1 MLRSGERLVFIKDIF
16 FISLA
21 ARVILHGGGAAPPL
35 KYEESVSARKF
46 SAFSIDSVF
55 NKPQVS
61 FGGGRHCLSLS
72 VVEVAT
78 AAGPCLRLFEED
90 NEYHT
95 EILLAAASSPEC
107 RLIYQLLAIKES
119 DKRYLDVIYSQHNN
133 NNNQRFNVTKNN

>member
-1 MLRSGERLVFIKDIF
+1 MLRSGERLVFIKNIF

-21 ARVILHGGGAAPPL
+21 AIVILHGGGAGRPL

-61 FGGGRHCLSLS
+61 FSGGRHCLSLS

-78 AAGPCLRLFEED
+78 AAGPCLHLFEED

-95 EILLAAASSPEC
+95 EMLLAAASSSAC
-107 RLIYQLLAIKES
+107 RLTFQLLAIKET
-119 DKRYLDVIYSQHNN
+119 DKRYLEAIYSYLLLKII
-133 NNNQRFNVTKNN
+133 TSDLM